1 MIILHFIECLYV
13 KYKGKKKKY
22 RNIITHSLLF
32 GTLINGFSMGRL
44 VFSLFTPKVYL
55 ITSSISNLVSLE
67 KVFSFGGNSVPV
79 ITEVGK
85 ELLCEK
91 ALYLA
96 ECAIAAKFLEF

>member
-1 MIILHFIECLYV
+1 
-13 KYKGKKKKY
+13 
-22 RNIITHSLLF
+22 
-32 GTLINGFSMGRL
+32 
-44 VFSLFTPKVYL
+44 
-55 ITSSISNLVSLE
+55 LVSLE

-91 ALYLA
+91 ALYFA